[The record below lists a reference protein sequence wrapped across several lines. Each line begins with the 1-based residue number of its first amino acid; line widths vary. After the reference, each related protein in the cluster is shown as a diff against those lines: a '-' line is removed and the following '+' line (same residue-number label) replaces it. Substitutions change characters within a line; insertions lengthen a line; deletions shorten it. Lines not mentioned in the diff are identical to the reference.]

1 MKMERE
7 RGKLRL
13 FSSRSVIGLTFAR
26 RLSSLNPSTS
36 FPRPPTFPLPQQHQ
50 LMALE
55 DAGVTTED
63 LRNFVATEEELPF
76 PHPVPNFP
84 LRRRPGVGLVDAPN
98 STSNSSLVSAA
109 PPVASAAPSFA
120 ALGERPPPHV
130 PAHFPAF
137 PDKHS
142 FQATPLFD
150 GAGAG
155 ASAGAGGG
163 RAGAAAAAA
172 AVAAAVPTAG
182 NLLAVA
188 GRAGEDALVALSRR
202 AGAPAAG
209 SVGVGGA
216 VAAAARGGAAAAAA
230 PPPGTL
236 LLPLAPTPALT
247 ADDGGLDAGAAAAA
261 AAGAP
266 PPAAPHAA
274 APLPAPPRPKDKR
287 AAAVADAATAR
298 AEEIL
303 AAGSDAMGLED
314 KGD

>member
-1 MKMERE
+1 
-7 RGKLRL
+7 
-13 FSSRSVIGLTFAR
+13 
-26 RLSSLNPSTS
+26 
-36 FPRPPTFPLPQQHQ
+36 
-50 LMALE
+50 MALE

-76 PHPVPNFP
+76 PHPVPSFP
-84 LRRRPGVGLVDAPN
+84 LKREPGVGLQQASTPNAPFV
-98 STSNSSLVSAA
+98 LA

-137 PDKHS
+137 PDKHT
-142 FQATPLFD
+142 FRATPLFD
-150 GAGAG
+150 GAGG
-155 ASAGAGGG
+155 AGG

-172 AVAAAVPTAG
+172 AAAAAEPTAG

-202 AGAPAAG
+202 AGDPAAA

-216 VAAAARGGAAAAAA
+216 VAAAAAAAAGGAAGAGAA
-230 PPPGTL
+230 PPPP
-236 LLPLAPTPALT
+236 LLPLAPTPAL
-247 ADDGGLDAGAAAAA
+247 APDDGGLDAGAAAAA

-266 PPAAPHAA
+266 PPAAPYAV
-274 APLPAPPRPKDKR
+274 APLPAPPRPRDKR

-298 AEEIL
+298 AETIL
-303 AAGSDAMGLED
+303 AAGSDAMGMED

>member
-1 MKMERE
+1 
-7 RGKLRL
+7 
-13 FSSRSVIGLTFAR
+13 
-26 RLSSLNPSTS
+26 
-36 FPRPPTFPLPQQHQ
+36 
-50 LMALE
+50 MALE

-63 LRNFVATEEELPF
+63 LRTFIATEEELPF
-76 PHPVPNFP
+76 PHQVPNFP
-84 LRRRPGVGLVDAPN
+84 LKREPGVGLVDARAA
-98 STSNSSLVSAA
+98 STANASVSVSAA
-109 PPVASAAPSFA
+109 PPVASATPSFA

-137 PDKHS
+137 PDKHT
-142 FQATPLFD
+142 FQSTPLFD

-155 ASAGAGGG
+155 ASARAVGG

-172 AVAAAVPTAG
+172 SVAAAAPTAG

-216 VAAAARGGAAAAAA
+216 VAAAAGNAAAAGTSGARAA
-230 PPPGTL
+230 NPSSSL
-236 LLPLAPTPALT
+236 LLPLAPTPAL
-247 ADDGGLDAGAAAAA
+247 AQDDGGLDAGAAAAA

-266 PPAAPHAA
+266 PSAAPQAA
-274 APLPAPPRPKDKR
+274 APLPAPPRPRDRR
-287 AAAVADAATAR
+287 AAAVADAAAAR
-298 AEEIL
+298 AETIL

-314 KGD
+314 RGD